1 MRGFV
6 YCAAVFQLKT
16 KITAQA
22 VTFGVNGKTNLSR
35 RFAECLD
42 ALGAE
47 RLLDQS
53 TVFHDLDLLQ
63 IRFEGAVGCAQGERA
78 LVTKGGCFTAGITLS
93 HVGNPFK
100 YDDADNAFFFKGTGF
115 YHTTQPYSS

>member
-1 MRGFV
+1 M
-6 YCAAVFQLKT
+6 
-16 KITAQA
+16 
-22 VTFGVNGKTNLSR
+22 TFGVNGKTNLSR

-63 IRFEGAVGCAQGERA
+63 IRFEGAVGCAQGERTI
-78 LVTKGGCFTAGITLS
+78 VTKGGCFAAGVALS
-93 HVGNPFK
+93 HFRMILSNSNDA
-100 YDDADNAFFFKGTGF
+100 DDAFFKGAEF